1 MLLCVIF
8 GLHTTHRNNTK
19 DISDQGEPWCKNG
32 SGGAD
37 GQGSKPS
44 HLGDQQNAKHPHH
57 HCPDR
62 HHHRPHHRHQY
73 NHHLWAQHGSVSSP
87 LCKNVSNVEQSW
99 PWTIIW
105 KRGSLYDSKHKVR
118 FIQEVAAVII
128 SLERFDLVVHL
139 HLENWPDLQWLH
151 RSKI

>member
-19 DISDQGEPWCKNG
+19 DISDQGEPWCKHG

-44 HLGDQQNAKHPHH
+44 HLGDQQCKASSSSSPSS
-57 HCPDR
+57 PSSIQSSPSR
-62 HHHRPHHRHQY
+62 
-73 NHHLWAQHGSVSSP
+73 HLWAQHGSVSSP

-128 SLERFDLVVHL
+128 SLKRFNLVVHL
-139 HLENWPDLQWLH
+139 HLEIWPDLQWLH